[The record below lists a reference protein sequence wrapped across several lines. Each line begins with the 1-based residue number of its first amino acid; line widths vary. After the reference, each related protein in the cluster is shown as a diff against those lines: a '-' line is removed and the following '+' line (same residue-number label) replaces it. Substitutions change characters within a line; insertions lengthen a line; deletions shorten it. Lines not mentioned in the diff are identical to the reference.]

1 MEQETEKEKQEKT
14 KIIKM
19 RCPKCNSAQTYGLK
33 DGTRVCRKCSYR
45 ENTNPSEKK
54 KEVKE

>member
-1 MEQETEKEKQEKT
+1 MAEEIKEEKQEKT

-45 ENTNPSEKK
+45 ENTSDKK
-54 KEVKE
+54 KEAKE